1 MKSLALSLL
10 CSCLLLQADPAP
22 SYSLVEDQTQL
33 EIASPTLAG
42 RQTAKLRLSNGLEAY
57 LISDPG
63 VPQSAAAL
71 AVQVGS
77 WSDPE
82 EYPGMAHFLEHM
94 LFMGNEAYPQE
105 FEYMQYINESGGKV
119 NAYTA
124 SDRTVYMFSVNND
137 RFEGALDRFSHFFI
151 DPLFLP
157 SCIGRELHAVDQ
169 EHAKNIENDGW
180 RQYMIFKETANR
192 DHPCAKFST
201 GNAETLGGI
210 PQEAMKKW
218 YKEHYSAG
226 KMHLVIYSALP
237 IDELID
243 LTVSD
248 FSAVA
253 ASTRDAERFPAT
265 MISDAQKGSMIY
277 IKPVKNIKVLSITWE
292 LPEGLADE
300 NESMAGPLLSYIL
313 QNGGKN
319 SLLAT
324 LKKEE
329 LAENVRVSEERFS
342 TSNKIFNL
350 DVELTDR
357 GVAEVQ
363 QVITCCFEALAR
375 LKKTGIPRYI
385 FDEAQSIADLSYRY
399 QSRDDAFAFV
409 SKSAHEMVDEK
420 LETFPQKTVM
430 PSEYSPD
437 LYTQYIDHLT
447 ANKAIFF
454 VIADPELTGVK
465 PDRMEKWMGAEYAVR
480 SVDPKQLQKW
490 TSLRINSQ
498 IGLPLPNPYIPKSLD
513 LVNNTFHEGTVI
525 PELIAQTPGS
535 KAYYSDDTQYLV
547 PEVAYLFRIQTPMID
562 GSARSTALVDL
573 YCKCLAN
580 SLYPVTQ
587 VAESAGSRVNVNQG
601 KYAIDIAINGY
612 SEPSFRL
619 TENVFEMLKKATP
632 NQAEYNVFKTSLLS
646 QYENFSKELPVAQS
660 LEIVSNVLF
669 NNVPTNTE
677 KYQALSKVSYEEFC
691 AFVGDLF
698 QKAYVQSLLY
708 GNLTKSE
715 AERLNNSTLAILDA
729 EPFSEQLHYKRE
741 ILLLPKSK
749 GPFMI
754 STQTPMQGNSAVLVI
769 QEGPYSFDKRASQ
782 EVLAKVMKN
791 EFFETLRTK
800 QQTAYIA
807 KAWEKEEENQL
818 LQLFAVQSS
827 SHQPSDLIARF
838 ELFLE
843 NFIKQYTTVL
853 PQERFEVVREMA
865 IKSLEMPPENLE
877 ISSRRLFALGFE
889 HGGDFNL
896 LSKRIKSLQDLTY
909 NQTRKDAIE
918 YLSRLNTR
926 RLAVLTEGAPQKDR
940 EFRYEL
946 TSGEELKEN
955 GTFVTKNSEAVSDEA
970 ESQKL

>member
-1 MKSLALSLL
+1 MKSLALLLL
-10 CSCLLLQADPAP
+10 CGCLLLQADPTP
-22 SYSLVEDQTQL
+22 SYSLVEDQIQL
-33 EIASPTLAG
+33 EIATPTLAG
-42 RQTAKLRLSNGLEAY
+42 RQIAKLRLSNGLEAY

-63 VPQSAAAL
+63 VSQSAAAL

-77 WSDPE
+77 WNDPE

-105 FEYMQYINESGGKV
+105 FEYMQYINESGGKI

-137 RFEGALDRFSHFFI
+137 RFKGALDRFSHFFI

-169 EHAKNIENDGW
+169 EHAKNIENDNW

-192 DHPCAKFST
+192 DHQCTKFFT
-201 GNAETLGGI
+201 GNAKTLGGI

-226 KMHLVIYSALP
+226 KMHLVIYSPLP
-237 IDELID
+237 ITELID

-253 ASTRDAERFPAT
+253 TSTKSIERFPAT
-265 MISDAQKGSMIY
+265 MVSDSQKGSMIY
-277 IKPVKNIKVLSITWE
+277 IKPIRNIKVLSIMWE
-292 LPEGLADE
+292 LPEDLADE

-319 SLLAT
+319 SLLEE
-324 LKKEE
+324 LKKEGI
-329 LAENVRVSEERFS
+329 AENLRVCEERFS
-342 TSNKIFNL
+342 AANKIFNL
-350 DVELTDR
+350 DIELTEH

-363 QVITCCFEALAR
+363 QVITRCFEALAK
-375 LKKTGIPRYI
+375 LKETGIPRYI
-385 FDEAQSIADLSYRY
+385 FDEAQAIADLSYRY

-409 SKSAHEMVDEK
+409 SKFAHEMVDEK
-420 LETFPQKTVM
+420 LETFPQKTIM
-430 PSEYSPD
+430 PSKYSPE

-454 VIADPELTGVK
+454 VIGDPELTGVK
-465 PDRMEKWMGAEYAVR
+465 PDKIEKWMGAEYAVR
-480 SVDPKQLQKW
+480 SVEPKQLQKW
-490 TSLRINSQ
+490 TSIGVNPK
-498 IGLPLPNPYIPKSLD
+498 IGLPLPNTYIPKSLN
-513 LVNNTFHEGTVI
+513 LVNSTFQEVAVI

-562 GSARSTALVDL
+562 GSARSVALVDL
-573 YCKCLAN
+573 YCKCLSN
-580 SLYPVTQ
+580 CLYPVIQ
-587 VAESAGSRVNVNQG
+587 VAKSAGSRVNINQG
-601 KYAIDIAINGY
+601 KFAVDIAINGY

-619 TENVFEMLKKATP
+619 TKNIFEILKKATLTP
-632 NQAEYNVFKTSLLS
+632 EEYNIFKTSLLS
-646 QYENFSKELPVAQS
+646 QYENFSKELPITQS
-660 LEIVSNVLF
+660 LEVVANVLF
-669 NNVPTNTE
+669 NHVPTNAE
-677 KYQALSKVSYEEFC
+677 KYQALKKVSYEEFC
-691 AFVGDLF
+691 AFAGDLF
-698 QKAYVQSLLY
+698 QNVYVQSLLY
-708 GNLTKSE
+708 GNLTKNE
-715 AERLNNSTLAILDA
+715 AEKLNNSVLAILDA

-754 STQTPMQGNSAVLVI
+754 SMQTPMQGNSAVLVI
-769 QEGPYSFDKRASQ
+769 QEGHYSLDKRASQ
-782 EVLAKVMKN
+782 EILAKVMKN

-818 LQLFAVQSS
+818 FQLFAVQSS
-827 SHQPSDLIARF
+827 SHQPSELIARF

-843 NFIKQYTTVL
+843 NFIKHYTTVL

-865 IKSLEMPPENLE
+865 IKSLEMPSENLE
-877 ISSRRLFALGFE
+877 ISSRRLFTFGFE
-889 HGGDFNL
+889 CDGDFNL

-909 NQTRKDAIE
+909 NQTRSDAIE
-918 YLSRLNTR
+918 YFSRLNTQ
-926 RLAVLTEGAPQKDR
+926 RLAVLAEGAPQKNQ

-946 TSGEELKEN
+946 TSAEQLKEN
-955 GTFVTKNSEAVSDEA
+955 GTFVTKNSEAISDEI